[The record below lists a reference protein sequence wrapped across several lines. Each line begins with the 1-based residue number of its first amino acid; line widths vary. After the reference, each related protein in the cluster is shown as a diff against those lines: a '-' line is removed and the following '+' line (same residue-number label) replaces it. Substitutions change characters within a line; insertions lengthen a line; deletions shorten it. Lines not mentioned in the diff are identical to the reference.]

1 MLFKKNEP
9 IKRPENEKKFS
20 LKNPEDKAILITLPI
35 VILIV
40 IGLIVLLVVT
50 M

>member
-9 IKRPENEKKFS
+9 IKRPDQEKKFS
-20 LKNPEDKAILITLPI
+20 LKNPEDKAIIITLPI
-35 VILIV
+35 VILVVVAI
-40 IGLIVLLVVT
+40 IILLVIT